1 LIYIL
6 QPILLNLIN
15 SLMSEIWKIFT
26 HFDLNGKVIWDGK
39 SWSKHFYK
47 GFLGSLFRMPP
58 SEFNFIHKEIKYGVY
73 NLKLRQ
79 KIGSFFSC
87 KRTSK
92 VKMPLN
98 HTQSSFIGAQM
109 S

>member
-1 LIYIL
+1 MEKIGQNTSIRGFWGRSFEYRH
-6 QPILLNLIN
+6 QNLI
-15 SLMSEIWKIFT
+15 LFT
-26 HFDLNGKVIWDGK
+26 RKLN
-39 SWSKHFYK
+39 
-47 GFLGSLFRMPP
+47 
-58 SEFNFIHKEIKYGVY
+58 NGVY

-79 KIGSFFSC
+79 KIGIFFSC

-98 HTQSSFIGAQM
+98 HTQSSFIGAQI